1 VWPLAKARQ
10 WVLTF
15 PHQTRF
21 WLLRDP
27 ELFNE
32 VITIVVDS
40 ISSFYERHRTLVPDQ
55 DPIYLPTAG
64 SVSFVQFFGSS
75 LSPNPHLHMMFL
87 DGVFGRAK
95 NGIKFFEHP
104 GVCQESMFDVL
115 EMIYERLSRL
125 FAKRGYVAREGE
137 VSLPEED
144 DASVPLPFIPR
155 APKAYR
161 RKGRLLANPLYRL
174 QDPEMMSVEGWLN
187 VRYRWFSLHAAVSIE
202 GTNRSGLR
210 QLFHYGARSS
220 VNLSLL
226 SYVTP
231 DDPDRSELELRLKRK
246 WNDGTES
253 LIFSQRDFVER
264 LAGVVPPPW
273 FNLTRFHGVFAPN
286 HAWRDFVVPG
296 PKTKRTCP
304 AHDEPGGSVP
314 PPPDKPSS
322 GRAPAEYWMP
332 WSELLRKTVGVD
344 PEYCVCGARMVID
357 DAITVASSF

>member
-125 FAKRGYVAREGE
+125 FAKRGCRISTIMYH
-137 VSLPEED
+137 SI
-144 DASVPLPFIPR
+144 SS
-155 APKAYR
+155 
-161 RKGRLLANPLYRL
+161 
-174 QDPEMMSVEGWLN
+174 MMYQPISWIMYH
-187 VRYRWFSLHAAVSIE
+187 RI
-202 GTNRSGLR
+202 SGGMY
-210 QLFHYGARSS
+210 Q
-220 VNLSLL
+220 
-226 SYVTP
+226 
-231 DDPDRSELELRLKRK
+231 
-246 WNDGTES
+246 
-253 LIFSQRDFVER
+253 
-264 LAGVVPPPW
+264 
-273 FNLTRFHGVFAPN
+273 
-286 HAWRDFVVPG
+286 
-296 PKTKRTCP
+296 
-304 AHDEPGGSVP
+304 
-314 PPPDKPSS
+314 
-322 GRAPAEYWMP
+322 
-332 WSELLRKTVGVD
+332 
-344 PEYCVCGARMVID
+344 
-357 DAITVASSF
+357 